1 MWGHFEEWSG
11 EGTGGVLK
19 LFSGKNGN
27 GCLGMCQDKLHQK
40 LGLGGQEEG
49 NNTDFITPFET
60 CPVA

>member
-1 MWGHFEEWSG
+1 M
-11 EGTGGVLK
+11 GGILK

-27 GCLGMCQDKLHQK
+27 GCLGICRDKLYQK

-49 NNTDFITPFET
+49 NNTAFNTPFGT